1 MFLQSNS
8 VAQTHTNG
16 LSRVLLQGSQK
27 QQSPEQ
33 IVLVL
38 LAVTLAYL
46 ALPLLTF
53 PAMLNVVR
61 VAKKGF
67 FFFFTAGC
75 KSPAGRKEKWCRAR
89 PTEPFPSLSLRA
101 RFSCRSLSCKFGIY
115 LCEAYTGMLMSGICL

>member
-67 FFFFTAGC
+67 FFFFLLLAV
-75 KSPAGRKEKWCRAR
+75 KVLQEGRRNDPLSLSHLGLSGLGLAAV
-89 PTEPFPSLSLRA
+89 PSLVNLGFIYVRLILGCLCQA
-101 RFSCRSLSCKFGIY
+101 YVYSC
-115 LCEAYTGMLMSGICL
+115 